1 MAMKTLALSAAMF
14 LAAAVCFA
22 DTPNTIADETK
33 AVEEATNKFY
43 VGLNAMF
50 AGDIDSL
57 EESWSHADD
66 ITCLGPTGDF
76 LVGWDAVHE
85 AWQEE
90 AAMNLGGQVE
100 PYDTRIVVGDD
111 LAFSQCYEKGSNRDV
126 EGQTVQV
133 SIRATN
139 VFRKENGEWKMISH
153 HTDLLPFLQKE
164 TLTKSTD

>member
-1 MAMKTLALSAAMF
+1 MVTKTLALSMAMF
-14 LAAAVCFA
+14 LATAACFA
-22 DTPNTIADETK
+22 DTAKSTADETK
-33 AVEEATNKFY
+33 AVEEANAKFY
-43 VGLNAMF
+43 TGLNELF
-50 AGDIDSL
+50 SGDIGVL

-76 LVGWDAVHE
+76 LVGWDAVHK

-90 AAMNLGGQVE
+90 AALNLGGNVE
-100 PYDTRIVVGDD
+100 PYETRIVVGDD
-111 LAFSQCYEKGSNRDV
+111 LAFSQCYEKGSNQDA
-126 EGQTVQV
+126 EGRTVQV